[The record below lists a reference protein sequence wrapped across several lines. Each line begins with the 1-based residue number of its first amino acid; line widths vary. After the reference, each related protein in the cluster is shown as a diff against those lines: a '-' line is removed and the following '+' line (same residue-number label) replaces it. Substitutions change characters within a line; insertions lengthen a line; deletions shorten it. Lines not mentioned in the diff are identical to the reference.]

1 MRPSGSPNTRWTVT
15 RCASSA
21 DISLSVLYREVGRLD
36 EAEAAVRALQVL
48 APDWDMKFSHARTL
62 LFKGE
67 AQAALDL
74 IPEQEG
80 NPQVLSA
87 RAMALHDLGR
97 QAEFEAAFAELREQ
111 GAKDHPDEIARVYA
125 WTGEADAAFEWLEK
139 STPPNRLDAIRYLRE
154 PKFRQTAHRSALA
167 RLAGTTRSRP
177 RAAGGDRIQGQVA
190 QVTGAMVESP
200 TRTFLL
206 ASGPRGKARSRR
218 AAGQAG

>member
-1 MRPSGSPNTRWTVT
+1 M
-15 RCASSA
+15 
-21 DISLSVLYREVGRLD
+21 
-36 EAEAAVRALQVL
+36 RALQVL

-80 NPQVLSA
+80 NLQVLSA

-111 GAKDHPDEIARVYA
+111 GAKDDPVEIARVYA

-139 STPPNRLDAIRYLRE
+139 STPPNRLDAICYLRE
-154 PKFRQTAHRSALA
+154 PTFAKLHTDPRWHAL
-167 RLAGTTRSRP
+167 LGTTRSRP
-177 RAAGGDRIQGQVA
+177 RAAGGDRIQDQVA
-190 QVTGAMVESP
+190 QVSQRNKLIRAKSPAAPAGAGPCS
-200 TRTFLL
+200 TY
-206 ASGPRGKARSRR
+206 SG
-218 AAGQAG
+218 

>member
-1 MRPSGSPNTRWTVT
+1 MCIACRYQLY
-15 RCASSA
+15 
-21 DISLSVLYREVGRLD
+21 ILYREVGRLE

-48 APDWDMKFSHARTL
+48 APDWDMKFSQAKTL

-74 IPEQEG
+74 IAEQEG
-80 NPQVLSA
+80 NPQVLAA

-111 GAKDHPDEIARVYA
+111 GARDHPDEIARVYA

-154 PKFRQTAHRSALA
+154 QTFAKLHTDPRWHALLE
-167 RLAGTTRSRP
+167 RLGLAPEQLAAIEFKVKLP
-177 RAAGGDRIQGQVA
+177 R
-190 QVTGAMVESP
+190 
-200 TRTFLL
+200 
-206 ASGPRGKARSRR
+206 
-218 AAGQAG
+218 